1 MLKIIISW
9 HKSSKSENVG
19 CLIELPLGLIMKCT
33 SWFGMHCF
41 CRLHRSEITVVLGLV
56 RAEKVDGLIAG
67 YMQWRMVT

>member
-9 HKSSKSENVG
+9 YNAQNVG
-19 CLIELPLGLIMKCT
+19 CIIAPQELPLGLIMKCT

-41 CRLHRSEITVVLGLV
+41 CRLHRSEITVVLCLV
-56 RAEKVDGLIAG
+56 RVEKKDGLIAG